1 MRNETIEIGDVSIT
15 VTEANAIIGMRRQLL
30 REQAF
35 VEDPKD
41 PKKRLPAHED
51 EATQIL
57 HLVSYP
63 DYVSCLVKST
73 GLPDPLTFEAF
84 CELPDALLGRWGLL
98 VYTLNPHWLE
108 LPTDEKKA

>member
-15 VTEANAIIGMRRQLL
+15 VSEANAIVGMRRQLL

-35 VEDPKD
+35 RDDPVD
-41 PKKRLPAHED
+41 PKKRVPAHED
-51 EATQIL
+51 EARQIL
-57 HLVSYP
+57 RLVTYP
-63 DYVSCLVKST
+63 DYVSCLVASK

-84 CELPDALLGRWGLL
+84 CELPDALLGRWGVL

>member
-1 MRNETIEIGDVSIT
+1 MRNETLEIGDVSIT
-15 VTEANAIIGMRRQLL
+15 VSEANAIVGMRRQLL

-35 VEDPKD
+35 RDDPTD
-41 PKKRLPAHED
+41 PKKRVPAHED
-51 EATQIL
+51 EASQIL
-57 HLVSYP
+57 RLVTYP
-63 DYVSCLVKST
+63 DYMSCLVASK

-84 CELPDALLGRWGLL
+84 CELPDVLLGRWGVL